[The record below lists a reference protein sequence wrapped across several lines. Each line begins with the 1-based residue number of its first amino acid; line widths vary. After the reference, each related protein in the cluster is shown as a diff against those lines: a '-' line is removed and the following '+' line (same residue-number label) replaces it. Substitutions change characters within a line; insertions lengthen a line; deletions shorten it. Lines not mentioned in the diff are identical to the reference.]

1 MYVQG
6 GTITIQQLF
15 PSSTFV
21 IEIAS
26 PEPDE
31 TSLPAWTE
39 RPARNGGHLNYT
51 Y

>member
-6 GTITIQQLF
+6 GTEQQLF

-31 TSLPAWTE
+31 TSLRTE